1 MKPLKSNK
9 MKTKIQKSAIRNLF
23 RFGFT
28 SLLTLLLLT
37 MCVNATTPPENR
49 TKKSIKIALLLDTSN
64 SMDGL
69 IDQAK
74 SQLWNIV
81 NELTKASCDGDK
93 PEIQIALYEYGN
105 NWLNPYEGYIRQVV
119 FLTKDLDL
127 ISQKLFELKTN
138 GGDEFCGQVI
148 KTSLD
153 QLDWNNSADDLKL
166 IFIAGNE
173 PFTQGSIDYRD
184 ACYRSKNNGII
195 INTIFCGDFNEG
207 IRTNWK
213 HGAEITGGEYMS
225 INQDCKTIYIAS
237 PYDDK
242 ISQLNKKLNNTYIS
256 YGTQGRQKKENQV
269 AQDLNASGISQVNEV
284 KRAVSKASHVYKN
297 ESWDLVDAAEQEDFE
312 ITKIKE
318 EELPAEMKGMS
329 ESDKVKY
336 IETKSKEREQ
346 IQKEIIELNKK
357 REEFVAQQQEASS
370 KENVLD
376 DAMLKAIKEQAK
388 LKNLKFK

>member
-1 MKPLKSNK
+1 
-9 MKTKIQKSAIRNLF
+9 MKTQKQHSAIQNLIKLGLVSF
-23 RFGFT
+23 
-28 SLLTLLLLT
+28 LTLLLLT
-37 MCVNATTPPENR
+37 MCANANTPPDN
-49 TKKSIKIALLLDTSN
+49 TNKKSIKIALLLDTSN

-81 NELTKASCDGDK
+81 NELTKASCDGTK
-93 PEIQIALYEYGN
+93 PELQIALYEYGN

-119 FLTKDLDL
+119 FLTKDIDL

-148 KTSLD
+148 KSSLD

-225 INQDCKTIYIAS
+225 INQDCKTVYISS
-237 PYDDK
+237 PYDGRIAK
-242 ISQLNKKLNNTYIS
+242 LNQQLNSTYIS
-256 YGTQGRQKKENQV
+256 YGTLGRQKKQNQEI
-269 AQDLNASGISQVNEV
+269 QDANAGSISEVNAV

-297 ESWDLVDAAEQEDFE
+297 ESWDLVDAAEQENFE
-312 ITKIKE
+312 IDKIKE
-318 EELPAEMKGMS
+318 EELPTEMKGMN
-329 ESDKVKY
+329 EQEKIKY
-336 IETKSKEREQ
+336 IDTKKKEREL

-357 REEFVAQQQEASS
+357 REEYVAKQQSETA

-376 DAMLKAIKEQAK
+376 DVMLKAIKEQAIA
-388 LKNLKFK
+388 KNLKFE